1 MKSLTRGQFL
11 GAAAGT
17 VGAGL
22 LSGCES
28 GPGIGG
34 TGTGG
39 GTAPDVIV
47 HGRVI
52 HTMDDAN
59 PTAESLAVRD
69 GRFVAVGSRADIE
82 QLRAPGTIVMDH
94 GDAVITPGFID
105 AHTHPA
111 GAGVRELEGRE
122 RGRPEHRRDQG
133 SHGRAGSRDAARGVD
148 PRLQVRRHQARR
160 GRPLNRLDLDEAVP
174 DHPAVVGQRRRAHQ
188 RVQLAGVCGGGRNGR
203 DPRSPGREVL
213 PRRRRATGLV
223 AERANAAFSGLIPS
237 THTGRGPPGGGQT
250 DHRTDGHGGLTS
262 FPRRGHLVEQRGGV
276 QRRIPGGRSELPRV
290 HDDARSLHEPA
301 PGGVSTGFGDEWLR
315 VGGVKYGADG
325 SASERTMRMST
336 PYVGRPDD
344 YGILTMS
351 QEEIHE
357 AVEVAHRANWQV
369 GIHAN
374 GDVTIDMVLNAY
386 ERVQEL
392 WPRPNPRHRIEHCS
406 LVNPDLLAR
415 IKAAG
420 AVPTPFY
427 TLCALSREQVGRIRP
442 REDGVDVPAPAS
454 SLDYD
459 IPVAP
464 ASDYTPGP
472 YEPLMAIQ
480 SMVTRKDFEGRVWGP
495 SQRISVAEAMR
506 ICTSGWRLRVVRGGD
521 QGVGDGGQAGGFRGA
536 GGGPARH
543 GSGRDQGD
551 SGVEDGGGGTGYV
564 GGVRGA
570 IGAERAGSQLFA
582 K

>member
-82 QLRAPGTIVMDH
+82 QLRAPGTTVMDH

-111 GAGVRELEGRE
+111 GAGVRELKDVNVDVRSIAEIKDRM
-122 RGRPEHRRDQG
+122 
-133 SHGRAGSRDAARGVD
+133 AARARET
-148 PRLQVRRHQARR
+148 PRGEWIRGFKYDDTKLAE

-174 DHPAVVGQRRRAHQ
+174 DHPAVVGHRGGHTSVYNSPAFAA
-188 RVQLAGVCGGGRNGR
+188 AGVTAETP
-203 DPRSPGREVL
+203 DPRGGKFYREGGEL
-213 PRRRRATGLV
+213 TGLV

-237 THTGRGPPGGGQT
+237 THTDEDRQAGVKLIT
-250 DHRTDGHGGLTS
+250 ELMAMAGLTS
-262 FPRRGHLVEQRGGV
+262 FHDAGTSSNSVEAYNAAYRAGDLSCRVYMMMRGPYTNLRQ
-276 QRRIPGGRSELPRV
+276 
-290 HDDARSLHEPA
+290 A
-301 PGGVSTGFGDEWLR
+301 GVSTGFGDEWLR

-336 PYVGRPDD
+336 PYVDRPDD

-427 TLCALSREQVGRIRP
+427 TYAHYHGNKWVEYGPEKMEWMFPHRSF
-442 REDGVDVPAPAS
+442 
-454 SLDYD
+454 LDYD

-506 ICTSGWRLRVVRGGD
+506 ICTMGGAYASFEEEIKGSVTAGKLADFVVLAADPHDTDPDAIKEIPVLRTV
-521 QGVGDGGQAGGFRGA
+521 AGGRVTWEG
-536 GGGPARH
+536 
-543 GSGRDQGD
+543 
-551 SGVEDGGGGTGYV
+551 
-564 GGVRGA
+564 
-570 IGAERAGSQLFA
+570 
-582 K
+582 

>member
-11 GAAAGT
+11 GMAAGT
-17 VGAGL
+17 AGAGFL
-22 LSGCES
+22 TGCET
-28 GPGIGG
+28 GPGGG
-34 TGTGG
+34 AGG
-39 GTAPDVIV
+39 GAGGAAGGGLAADLIV
-47 HGRVI
+47 HGRVV
-52 HTMDDAN
+52 HTMDGDN
-59 PTAESLAVRD
+59 PTTESLAVRD
-69 GRFVAVGSRADIE
+69 GRFVAVGSRADVE
-82 QLRAPGTIVMDH
+82 QLRGAGTRVMDH

-111 GAGVRELEGRE
+111 GAGVRELKDVNVDVRSIAEIKE
-122 RGRPEHRRDQG
+122 RM
-133 SHGRAGSRDAARGVD
+133 AAR
-148 PRLQVRRHQARR
+148 ARDTPPGEWIR
-160 GRPLNRLDLDEAVP
+160 GFKYDDTKLAEGRPLNRLDLDEAVP
-174 DHPAVVGQRRRAHQ
+174 DHPAVVGHRGGHTSVYNSRAFAA
-188 RVQLAGVCGGGRNGR
+188 AGVTAETP
-203 DPRSPGREVL
+203 DPRGGKFYREGGEL
-213 PRRRRATGLV
+213 TGLV

-237 THTGRGPPGGGQT
+237 THTDEDRQAGVKLIT
-250 DHRTDGHGGLTS
+250 ELMAMAGLTS
-262 FPRRGHLVEQRGGV
+262 FHDAGTSSNSVEAYHAAYRAGELSCRVYMMMRG
-276 QRRIPGGRSELPRV
+276 PYN
-290 HDDARSLHEPA
+290 SLRQA
-301 PGGVSTGFGDEWLR
+301 GVSTGLGDEWLR

-427 TLCALSREQVGRIRP
+427 TYAHYHGNKWVEYGPEKMEWMFPHRSF
-442 REDGVDVPAPAS
+442 
-454 SLDYD
+454 LDYD

-506 ICTSGWRLRVVRGGD
+506 ICTMGGAYASFEEGSKGSVTAGKLADFVVLAADPHDTDPDAIKEIPVLRTV
-521 QGVGDGGQAGGFRGA
+521 AGGRVTWEG
-536 GGGPARH
+536 
-543 GSGRDQGD
+543 
-551 SGVEDGGGGTGYV
+551 
-564 GGVRGA
+564 
-570 IGAERAGSQLFA
+570 
-582 K
+582 